1 MFPIRSS
8 TFIFFSYP
16 LKVVE
21 NTEVEAEEKSSCS
34 ECGNRAMEGGA
45 QYNPRT
51 VEEVFRDLKGRRTG
65 LIKALTAG
73 ILFHTH
79 THTFPYLQTACIS
92 LFCFCCPKFF
102 FFWVFPFL
110 GFSMYFVVLCETLI
124 LGNSFCRCG
133 GILSAVWP
141 WWVLGILTFVF
152 NSH

>member
-1 MFPIRSS
+1 MQPTEIILEGHQIYDNAPVFPIRSS

-65 LIKALTAG
+65 LIKALTADVEEFYQQCDPG
-73 ILFHTH
+73 EF
-79 THTFPYLQTACIS
+79 
-92 LFCFCCPKFF
+92 
-102 FFWVFPFL
+102 
-110 GFSMYFVVLCETLI
+110 
-124 LGNSFCRCG
+124 
-133 GILSAVWP
+133 
-141 WWVLGILTFVF
+141 
-152 NSH
+152 